1 MPDQET
7 VRGLERG
14 LRVLEAL
21 GRNPIWSLQEL
32 HLATGISKP
41 GLLRLL
47 RTLEKFGLVSRRLG
61 DGRYRS
67 HTTLTRAPRKHAH
80 HDRVA
85 EAAAPVLDRLC
96 QKISWPSDLMVP
108 AGDHLLLVET
118 SRSMTPFLIGGAARI
133 GTRVNWLLT
142 AVGRVY
148 LAYCPAKERE
158 QILRR
163 IRKSENIEDRLAHD
177 PKQLDTILAETRRRG
192 YGVRATGFGG
202 QPYGTAPRDDGLAG
216 MALPL
221 FDRTRVHGTI
231 NILWVRTAYTI
242 DDFAKLYLA
251 DLQSAAQEIVRSL
264 HAAGPQRRR
273 TP

>member
-1 MPDQET
+1 MPSQET

-21 GRNPIWSLQEL
+21 EGNSISSLQEL
-32 HLATGISKP
+32 HLTTGISKP

-47 RTLEKFGLVSRRLG
+47 RTLERFGLVSRRLG

-67 HTTLTRAPRKHAH
+67 NTNLTRTPRRHAH

-133 GTRVNWLLT
+133 GTHVNWLLT
-142 AVGRVY
+142 GVGRVY

-163 IRKSENIEDRLAHD
+163 LRKSEKVEDRLAHD
-177 PKQLDTILAETRRRG
+177 PKQLDSILAETRRRG
-192 YGVRATGFGG
+192 YGIRAMGFGG
-202 QPYGTAPRDDGLAG
+202 QPYGTGPRDDGLAG

-221 FDRTRVHGTI
+221 LDGTRVHGTI
-231 NILWVRTAYTI
+231 NILWVRTAFTV
-242 DDFAKLYLA
+242 DAFAKRHLA
-251 DLQSAAQEIVRSL
+251 DLQAAARDIVAALQSSPRRS
-264 HAAGPQRRR
+264 RE
-273 TP
+273 